1 MVPNESKKK
10 KATPKN
16 ASGSESGSAS
26 GSGEQKASDT
36 NSRASDRSARKE
48 EANSTSLPSQP
59 TQRDEEQEQAQ
70 QAQQAQQRQ
79 QRTERKRKR
88 TLRDGCFVQHL
99 QQLDECYSAHF
110 DSARR
115 TEAYTAA
122 ALRRPSPAPPT
133 PFHHNDDNLAATLL
147 AIGKICGIE
156 PQEFT
161 CGSDPREVY
170 DWCWKTIY
178 RFGLAMREEG
188 RNMERNNVGLP
199 FCTARAEQVFRLMLV
214 LEKMLTNRNHPR

>member
-10 KATPKN
+10 KANPKN

-59 TQRDEEQEQAQ
+59 TQRDEEQE
-70 QAQQAQQRQ
+70 QAQQRQ

>member
-59 TQRDEEQEQAQ
+59 TQRDEEQE
-70 QAQQAQQRQ
+70 QAQQRQ